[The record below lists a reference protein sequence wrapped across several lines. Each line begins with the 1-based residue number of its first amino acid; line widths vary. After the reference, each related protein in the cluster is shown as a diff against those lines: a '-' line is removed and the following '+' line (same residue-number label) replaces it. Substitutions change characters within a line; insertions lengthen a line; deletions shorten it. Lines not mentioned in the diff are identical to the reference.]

1 MRLLVCGNRDWTCVK
16 TIDAWMRAVFF
27 AAARAGHD
35 EFVLI
40 EGEAEGAYM
49 HAAGEAMRSLGYVSK
64 NSSAFNDGK
73 QRKAWVKG

>member
-16 TIDAWMRAVFF
+16 TIDAW
-27 AAARAGHD
+27 
-35 EFVLI
+35 
-40 EGEAEGAYM
+40 M